1 MPVKNFK
8 IANAKNLTMELK
20 KKKTTKLRYIYS
32 LRFYSLA
39 GTQRY
44 KRTLWKKKETRAIK
58 LKIQE
63 KHMTLTSLLMFSP
76 ELNLERELCN
86 TSVLSPHT

>member
-20 KKKTTKLRYIYS
+20 KKKLLNWGISIHWDFTFT
-32 LRFYSLA
+32 FVA

-44 KRTLWKKKETRAIK
+44 KRTLWKKKRNQGNKIK
-58 LKIQE
+58 DSGE
-63 KHMTLTSLLMFSP
+63 AYDT
-76 ELNLERELCN
+76 N
-86 TSVLSPHT
+86 

>member
-8 IANAKNLTMELK
+8 IANATNLTMEL

-44 KRTLWKKKETRAIK
+44 KRTLWKKKKRNQGN
-58 LKIQE
+58 KIE
-63 KHMTLTSLLMFSP
+63 DSGEAYDT
-76 ELNLERELCN
+76 N
-86 TSVLSPHT
+86 

>member
-1 MPVKNFK
+1 MTRFQLKKCVIPLYKRDEKGMPVKNFK
-8 IANAKNLTMELK
+8 IANAKNLTMEL

-44 KRTLWKKKETRAIK
+44 KRTLWKKKRNQGNKIK
-58 LKIQE
+58 DSGEAYDI
-63 KHMTLTSLLMFSP
+63 
-76 ELNLERELCN
+76 N
-86 TSVLSPHT
+86 

>member
-8 IANAKNLTMELK
+8 IANAKNLTMEL

-44 KRTLWKKKETRAIK
+44 KRTLWKKKK
-58 LKIQE
+58 KPGQ
-63 KHMTLTSLLMFSP
+63 
-76 ELNLERELCN
+76 
-86 TSVLSPHT
+86 

>member
-20 KKKTTKLRYIYS
+20 KKTTTLRYIYS
-32 LRFYSLA
+32 LRFYSLTS
-39 GTQRY
+39 TQRY
-44 KRTLWKKKETRAIK
+44 KRDFVEKKEETRAIK

-86 TSVLSPHT
+86 TSVLSPHI